1 MIMSSAKSVFSFAA
15 AAAAVALASLAAP
28 STALAAE
35 NADQRMVPCYGVN
48 SCKGTSDCKTAKHE
62 CKGHNSCKG
71 HGFKQLTAKACA
83 EQGGSEK
90 PPKE

>member
-1 MIMSSAKSVFSFAA
+1 MSSAKSVFSFAA
-15 AAAAVALASLAAP
+15 AAAAVALANLAAP
-28 STALAAE
+28 AIAAE
-35 NADQRMVPCYGVN
+35 NMDQKLVQCHGVN
-48 SCKGTSDCKTAKHE
+48 SCKGMSDCKTAKHE

-90 PPKE
+90 PKD